1 MKTCVLISFVI
12 LTVVA
17 LAQPVLAVGPEAS
30 DPCLVLW
37 LKADD
42 LAGTLNPGD
51 SVNQWVDNSTWGT
64 IFAPEAGWDEAPIF
78 AEAIVPGNPN
88 PVPVVRFTV
97 TDESLASVPFGGAST
112 NGNPGAQDKLYQ
124 SNNLAPNPDPL
135 NMGAGQPMTLI
146 VLMNNFDAS
155 DNDSGTYHPFVA
167 KRGTGSCVW
176 QLGAERDGDA
186 RADQLIN
193 VTYASPV
200 VTYAGEPY
208 QLGGVWST
216 LAMSFDAD
224 NNVSFWIDPTDGDG
238 VNLELTSNSPVGVPG
253 RNPSTAEPA
262 GIAGHSQS
270 CCGRNERMQGDFAEI
285 IIYRKELSQAERDD
299 ISAYLTAKYFPLCQ
313 ETAPA
318 VEDVLDTADPDLR
331 LWLKADDLAGTIN
344 DGDAVSSWTDASS
357 YGTVVAPRDADEVP
371 HYAELTV
378 GDLQVSAIKFDVDG
392 DCLADPCIPDS
403 LLPTRDRL
411 YQTNNLAPN
420 PDPLDIG
427 DGEDLTTFVVWQ
439 PIEIEAGLGYQTIFS
454 KRSDSSSDYQLGITP
469 YERLFD
475 VNYSTRSYNPKTV
488 YENSVPVAYN
498 TWHVSSLEI
507 LDSPSI
513 DPNEIVTIYD
523 NGSGSRLIKM
533 ANTASHFIDMRNV
546 TVPEPFAIGANSQTG
561 TPGNCENFSG
571 YVCELIIFGRKLSC
585 GEKQAVEAYLNQK
598 YLPLLCGDAGLD
610 LIEGDINRD
619 CYVNLE
625 DFAIVARSW
634 LRCNHPEDAGCEPN
648 PAP

>member
-78 AEAIVPGNPN
+78 AEAIIPGNPN
-88 PVPVVRFTV
+88 PVPVVRFMITG
-97 TDESLASVPFGGAST
+97 ESAASAPFGGAST
-112 NGNPGAQDKLYQ
+112 NGVPGSQDKLYQ
-124 SNNLAPNPDPL
+124 TNNLAPNPDPL
-135 NMGAGQPMTLI
+135 NMGSGQPMTLI
-146 VLMNNFDAS
+146 VLVNPFDAS
-155 DNDSGTYHPFVA
+155 NERNSGSTPVVA
-167 KRGTGSCVW
+167 KRGTSSCVW
-176 QLGAERDGDA
+176 ELGMEYRGGDLSVSE
-186 RADQLIN
+186 LIN
-193 VTYASPV
+193 VTYAAPV
-200 VTYAGEPY
+200 VSYAGEPY
-208 QLGGVWST
+208 QPGGLWSVEA
-216 LAMSFDAD
+216 LSFDAD
-224 NNVSFWIDPTDGDG
+224 NNVSFYIDLTDGDG
-238 VNLELTSNSPVGVPG
+238 VNLELTSSSPVGVPN
-253 RNPSTAEPA
+253 RNPTTAEPA
-262 GIAGHSQS
+262 GIGGHMQL
-270 CCGRNERMQGDFAEI
+270 CCGRNERFAGDIAEI

-331 LWLKADDLAGTIN
+331 LWLKADDLAGTLN

-439 PIEIEAGLGYQTIFS
+439 PIEAGLDTQTVFS
-454 KRSDSSSDYQLGITP
+454 KRSDSSSDYQLGITSD
-469 YERLFD
+469 ERLFN
-475 VNYSTRSYNPKTV
+475 VNYSAVSWNPKNI
-488 YENSVPVAYN
+488 YDNSVPVAYS
-498 TWHVSSLEI
+498 TWHISSVEI

-523 NGSGSRLIKM
+523 NGSGSRLLRM
-533 ANTASHFIDMRNV
+533 VNTATTAIDTRNV

-561 TPGNCENFSG
+561 IPGNCENFSG
-571 YVCELIIFGRKLSC
+571 YITELIIFGRKLSC
-585 GEKQAVEAYLNQK
+585 GEKEAVETYLRQK
-598 YLPLLCGDAGLD
+598 YLPLLCGEAGLD
-610 LIEGDINRD
+610 LITGDLDRD
-619 CYVNLE
+619 CYVNLV
-625 DFAIVARSW
+625 DFALFTQGW